1 MEINIVVSDSP
12 KLTEYEY
19 FKREFH
25 LELLFLHPDNF
36 DATIFE
42 FKKNILIASARPEIW
57 LDTLKFLPKSKVIFF
72 LLGNET
78 YEPSIFNS
86 LNDIE
91 SIKHVFIYNPPT
103 YVKQIHHWY
112 ALAGDIIDQLPSLSP
127 KEVLRII
134 RDSRTSR
141 HLRTKFHCADLRYP
155 WSPLPQ
161 GYSNS
166 FVSGLKVLNLLPL
179 NETDSL
185 IEQNFV
191 SDLQSTLHKKRRFIF
206 VGQRTNRRRE
216 QIISLL
222 SKRSDAILVT
232 KETGFGGTTYDGD
245 STYVDLLLH
254 SWFNVIP
261 PGYFNNSNHRYTES
275 CVVGSIPVILY
286 HNSIDHS
293 FNNNWS
299 RNLPALTAHS
309 FRNLVNYLDS
319 LDDRSLRK
327 LARIIQ
333 KSDFEQIVKTRN
345 TLNQLLS
352 Y

>member
-1 MEINIVVSDSP
+1 MAINVVISDSP

-19 FKREFH
+19 FKREFN
-25 LELLFLHPDNF
+25 LELLCLHPSNF
-36 DATIFE
+36 NFANFE
-42 FKKNILIASARPEIW
+42 LGKNILIASAHPNIW
-57 LDTLKFLPKSKVIFF
+57 IETLKCLPKSTVIFF

-103 YVKQIHHWY
+103 YVKSLHHWY
-112 ALAGDIIDQLPSLSP
+112 ALAGDIIDQIP
-127 KEVLRII
+127 KLNPQKVLGII
-134 RDSRTSR
+134 RDNRTSR
-141 HLRTKFHCADLRYP
+141 HLLTKFHRTDLRYS

-166 FVSGLKVLNLLPL
+166 FVSGLNNLNLLPMS
-179 NETDSL
+179 EADSL
-185 IEQNFV
+185 LEQHFV
-191 SDLQSTLHKKRRFIF
+191 SDLQSRFYKERRFIF

-216 QIISLL
+216 QIVSLL
-222 SKRSDAILVT
+222 SKRADAILVT
-232 KETGFGGTTYDGD
+232 KETGFGGTTFDGD
-245 STYVDLLLH
+245 LTYVDLLLS

-293 FNNNWS
+293 FNGNWS
-299 RNLPALTAHS
+299 GNLPALTAHS
-309 FRNLVNYLDS
+309 FRKLVKYLDS
-319 LDDRSLRK
+319 IDERELHNFAK
-327 LARIIQ
+327 LIRE
-333 KSDFEQIVKTRN
+333 SDFEQIFRTRD

>member
-1 MEINIVVSDSP
+1 MENKIVVSDSP

-25 LELLFLHPDNF
+25 LELLCLHPENF
-36 DATIFE
+36 DAAIFE
-42 FKKNILIASARPEIW
+42 LEKNVLIASARPDIW
-57 LDTLKFLPKSKVIFF
+57 LDTLKYLPKSKVIFF

-91 SIKHVFIYNPPT
+91 SIKHVFVYNPPT
-103 YVKQIHHWY
+103 YVKPIHHWY
-112 ALAGDIIDQLPSLSP
+112 ALAGDMIDQLPSLSP
-127 KEVLRII
+127 REVLRII
-134 RDSRTSR
+134 RDNRTSR
-141 HLRTKFHCADLRYP
+141 HLQTKFHRADLRYP

-166 FVSGLKVLNLLPL
+166 FVSGLKALNLLPF
-179 NETDSL
+179 NDTDSL

-191 SDLQSTLHKKRRFIF
+191 SNLQSMLSKERRFIF

-222 SKRSDAILVT
+222 SKRPDAILVT
-232 KETGFGGTTYDGD
+232 KETGFGGTTFDGD
-245 STYVDLLLH
+245 STYVDLLLS

-293 FNNNWS
+293 LNDNWS
-299 RNLPALTAHS
+299 GDLPALTAHS
-309 FRNLVNYLDS
+309 FRKLVKYLDS
-319 LDDRSLRK
+319 INEKELHN
-327 LARIIQ
+327 LAKMIRE
-333 KSDFEQIVKTRN
+333 SDFEQIFRTRD

-352 Y
+352 